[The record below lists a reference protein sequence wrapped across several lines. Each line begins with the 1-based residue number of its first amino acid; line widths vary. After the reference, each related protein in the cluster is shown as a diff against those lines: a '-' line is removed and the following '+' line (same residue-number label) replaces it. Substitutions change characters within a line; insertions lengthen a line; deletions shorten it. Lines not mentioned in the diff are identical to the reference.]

1 MVIDVMRTTAY
12 VQPVGGRRR
21 SRMRVM
27 MMMMMIVASRAR
39 SYSRQRGGPSDRLV
53 VVAVVVAAILRNR
66 RLMVESFGVL
76 ARSCKFKIHFEDND
90 GRLTGFGFSRQQE

>member
-12 VQPVGGRRR
+12 VQPIGRRRR
-21 SRMRVM
+21 SRMCVM
-27 MMMMMIVASRAR
+27 MMIMMVVASRTR
-39 SYSRQRGGPSDRLV
+39 SYSRQRGGSSDRLV
-53 VVAVVVAAILRNR
+53 VVDVAAILRNR